1 LTVRL
6 SSRDFARPAALAAS
20 VLCLAAAVGCETLQ
34 ASAHPELPLWVR
46 HPGGAL
52 SVTFR
57 RQISAI
63 PRLSGEPYEHG
74 RPEIDAVHRRVF
86 VGSSD
91 GGLYARRAD
100 NGEGLWR
107 FEAIDPVQTAPLY
120 DQGEDVV
127 YFGANDG
134 ALYKVSASNGAL
146 LWRFETNAEIG
157 RRPALQNGLVYAV
170 NANDTVVAVDAKSG
184 LLRWTQHR
192 TPAFGM
198 EIAGYAGPLV
208 TPERVYVAFSD
219 GRVAAYDP
227 ADGSDR
233 WPLIDL
239 TAEVEQIQ
247 GDVPR
252 YFDVDTTP
260 VIDTL
265 SVGGVVY
272 VASYAG
278 GVFALDAQTG
288 ARVWLNDHATGV
300 TELVL
305 WREPAHAP
313 RDGVGPP
320 EPARKLL
327 FASSGTTGLWALATE
342 DGREIWRRR
351 LPEGGASAPVP
362 VAGALLVS
370 TTRYGLFL
378 LSTLD
383 GAVIDGLDLANGL
396 SMTPAVVGRRAFV
409 MSNTGIFLG
418 LDVEPPLGA
427 SRPPRYATGSE
438 P

>member
-1 LTVRL
+1 LTLRRSL
-6 SSRDFARPAALAAS
+6 PDFMRPAALVAGT
-20 VLCLAAAVGCETLQ
+20 LCLVSALGCEALQ
-34 ASAHPELPLWVR
+34 ATAHPELPLWVH

-52 SVTFR
+52 NVIFR

-63 PRLSGEPYEHG
+63 SRVSGEPYEHG
-74 RPEIDAVHRRVF
+74 RPEIDPAHRRVF

-100 NGEGLWR
+100 DGEGLWR
-107 FEAIDPVQTAPLY
+107 FETIDPVQTAPLY
-120 DQGEDVV
+120 DANEDVV

-146 LWRFETNAEIG
+146 AWRFSTNAEIG
-157 RRPALQNGLVYAV
+157 RRPAVQNGIVYAV
-170 NANDTVVAVDAKSG
+170 NANDTVVAVDAKTG

-227 ADGSDR
+227 IDGSDR

-239 TAEVEQIQ
+239 SAEVEQIQ

-252 YFDVDTTP
+252 YLDVDTTP
-260 VIDTL
+260 VMDTL
-265 SVGGVVY
+265 AVGDVVY

-288 ARVWLNDHATGV
+288 ARVWVNDRATGA

-313 RDGVGPP
+313 RDGVGPI

-327 FASSGTTGLWALATE
+327 LASSGTTGLWALSTE
-342 DGREIWRRR
+342 DGREVWRRR
-351 LPEGGASAPVP
+351 IPEGGSSAPVP

-378 LSTLD
+378 LSPLD
-383 GAVIDGLDLANGL
+383 GGVIDGLDLTNGL
-396 SMTPAVVGRRAFV
+396 SMTPAVFGRRAFV
-409 MSNTGIFLG
+409 MSNSGVFLG
-418 LDVEPPLGA
+418 LEVEPPLSGSPA
-427 SRPPRYATGSE
+427 PQATGPE
-438 P
+438 L